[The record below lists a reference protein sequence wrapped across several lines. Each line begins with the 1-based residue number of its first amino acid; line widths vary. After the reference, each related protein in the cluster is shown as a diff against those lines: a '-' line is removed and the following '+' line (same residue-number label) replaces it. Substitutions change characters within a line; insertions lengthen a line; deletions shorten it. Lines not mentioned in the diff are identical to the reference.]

1 MKSKLI
7 VASIMSAALLA
18 ACGGGGN
25 DPTVASGD
33 IQMSPMAAITSMSM
47 AATVK
52 TSGGL
57 ISVGQSPSFI
67 RTRYGFDGLTSPAQQ
82 GSGQVIAIISAYN
95 NPNAAD
101 DLAKF
106 SAQHGLAPC
115 TVVKTVYTLDPVSG
129 YALASTPK
137 PAAGDGCTFQVI
149 NIKANGHPNAITKYG
164 VLTEVVPAGEANW
177 IVESSM
183 DIEWAHAMAPMASIV
198 LVQAPN
204 NFVSALSYATQY
216 ASTFADVVSM
226 SWGAP
231 ESAFASTCPIVY
243 GGGTSPDYTPFKQTT
258 TLLYG
263 PENPVDPV
271 TGYINYTGG
280 GYDTIGF
287 TNSNVTYVAASG
299 DKSVPLWPAVSTKVL
314 SVGGTN
320 DKGPVD
326 VGWGGSG
333 GGLSAYYTAPASQS
347 ISGSPTR
354 AVPDVAYNGDSASPM
369 SVYVTPSTW
378 VPDASCV
385 KTKGANS
392 CGWYGGYGTSLGAPQ
407 WAGIAAITRAVRAE
421 NSKSIINFTAGLYTV
436 ASVPGYY
443 ATAFGDVLTG
453 SNGNAAKTGYDLVT
467 GLGVPNASV
476 LVNYL
481 AQQ

>member
-1 MKSKLI
+1 M
-7 VASIMSAALLA
+7 ASIAKM
-18 ACGGGGN
+18 
-25 DPTVASGD
+25 TE
-33 IQMSPMAAITSMSM
+33 
-47 AATVK
+47 AATMR
-52 TSGGL
+52 TSGGV
-57 ISVGQSPSFI
+57 IGIGQSPSFI
-67 RTRYGFDGLTSPAQQ
+67 RTRYGFDGLTTPAQQ

-95 NPNAAD
+95 NPNAAA

-115 TVVKTVYTLDPVSG
+115 TVVKTVFTKDLVAKTFLPN
-129 YALASTPK
+129 TPK
-137 PAAGDGCTFQVI
+137 PLAGDGCTFQVI
-149 NIKANGHPNAITKYG
+149 NVTS
-164 VLTEVVPAGEANW
+164 TGEPYVIGNDGGTSAWVSADGNW
-177 IVESSM
+177 MAESTM

-231 ESAFASTCPIVY
+231 ESAFAAGCPTIR
-243 GGGTSPDYTPFKQTT
+243 GGGISPTCTSFKQTT

-263 PENPVDPV
+263 PAAAG
-271 TGYINYTGG
+271 TAG

-299 DKSVPLWPAVSTKVL
+299 DRSVPLWPAVSTKVL

-320 DKGPVD
+320 NKGLVD
-326 VGWGGSG
+326 VGWSGSG
-333 GGLSAYYTAPASQS
+333 GGLSAYYTAPAWQS

-354 AVPDVAYNGDSASPM
+354 AVPDVAYNGDSASAM
-369 SVYVTPSTW
+369 SVYITPSTW